1 MKRELAKIE
10 IDEKN
15 KGKFTSYC
23 KGKGFNSVTEG
34 CLAEGLDSPNKLTRK
49 RAQFAKNAR
58 SWDKGGRKLTE
69 FM

>member
-10 IDEKN
+10 IDDKN

-23 KGKGFNSVTEG
+23 KDKGFKSVTED
-34 CLAEGLDSPNKLTRK
+34 CLDEGLNSPNKLTRK

-58 SWDKGGRKLTE
+58 SWDKSGRNLAR
-69 FM
+69 FD